1 MIPVCL
7 RMYDALLMPV
17 VTSRL
22 QDKAR
27 KAGQSPILSLY
38 CPNEMSA
45 NLRHNRAVLTLP
57 CLVMKT
63 NGSILRVPPSERYQA
78 RSQSLSLRTCHD
90 FSMCASQQTGS
101 HAIILS
107 SRLVVAR
114 VSNAN
119 QAIIPTLRTTTIQS
133 VFLPNTCVS
142 SCARP
147 ISRTQFNQR
156 SNELE
161 PPIRTS
167 SFRRCTSIAKVY
179 NVFPT
184 AARQT
189 FCVPHVPTTTVSN
202 NKSVQCRS
210 NKTHGMCRSQFNQS
224 GVLVLSW
231 ISGLLPETTMNQ
243 RFPRSK
249 FMCPM

>member
-1 MIPVCL
+1 MET
-7 RMYDALLMPV
+7 R
-17 VTSRL
+17 
-22 QDKAR
+22 
-27 KAGQSPILSLY
+27 
-38 CPNEMSA
+38 
-45 NLRHNRAVLTLP
+45 RHA
-57 CLVMKT
+57 
-63 NGSILRVPPSERYQA
+63 RVPPSERYQA

-119 QAIIPTLRTTTIQS
+119 QARNPTLRTTTIQS
-133 VFLPNTCVS
+133 VFQFNLPNTCVS

-167 SFRRCTSIAKVY
+167 SFRRCTSTAKVY
-179 NVFPT
+179 TLFPT

-189 FCVPHVPTTTVSN
+189 YCVPHVATISQPAFGAVPAPP
-202 NKSVQCRS
+202 KSID
-210 NKTHGMCRSQFNQS
+210 N
-224 GVLVLSW
+224 
-231 ISGLLPETTMNQ
+231 
-243 RFPRSK
+243 PRAL
-249 FMCPM
+249 